1 MKNKIF
7 YDNKMLNFSENI
19 EMYYKNYI
27 KDILYKIV
35 KEEHEY
41 KQDLVNI
48 DEEGGRFLLVT
59 NGNKYYI
66 WISKL
71 ENKFLNKEDTRDS
84 NKALV
89 FIFNKE
95 LQDEQWIIVPDNI
108 INWEYS
114 EEYLLEGYLY
124 DNEMYF
130 SDILY
135 PNFNRGY
142 IYRRSIFKKIIREQT
157 SKNMIYIREQ
167 RGEKDIVLGKL
178 INMIELKEEGVDETM
193 KRILLKN
200 FKYKTSE
207 ITEEIV
213 NGRELIKNTIRKEK
227 TEEKIEEKEIEMGNK
242 IEIYN
247 VYNIDTKNNEG
258 LLLVKTLKQSIM
270 LRELFN
276 NKIKRVKIKCKYDI
290 KKKKWTLE

>member
-1 MKNKIF
+1 
-7 YDNKMLNFSENI
+7 MLNFSENI
-19 EMYYKNYI
+19 EIYYKNYI
-27 KDILYKIV
+27 KDVLYKIV

-48 DEEGGRFLLVT
+48 DDESRRFLLVT

-66 WISKL
+66 WISKFS
-71 ENKFLNKEDTRDS
+71 ENKFLNREDAKDS

-89 FIFNKE
+89 FIFNKD
-95 LQDEQWIIVPDNI
+95 LQDEQWIIIPDNV

-142 IYRRSIFKKIIREQT
+142 LNRRNTLKKILKNQT
-157 SKNMIYIREQ
+157 DKNMIYIREY
-167 RGEKDIVLGKL
+167 RGEKDIILGKL
-178 INMIELKEEGVDETM
+178 INMIELKDEGTDETM

-200 FKYKTSE
+200 FKHKTSE

-213 NGRELIKNTIRKEK
+213 NGRELIKNTIKRQLL
-227 TEEKIEEKEIEMGNK
+227 EENIDYKEIEKGNK

-247 VYNIDTKNNEG
+247 VYNADTKNNEG
-258 LLLVKTLKQSIM
+258 LLLVKTLKQSLL

-276 NKIKRVKIKCKYDI
+276 NDTKRIKVKCKYDI
-290 KKKKWTLE
+290 KKKKWTLIE